1 MFSLNRR
8 DETFSHSFLKK
19 MKFHSMSVVGLSL
32 SACIPCVVGLLL
44 NYLTKNLLGYP
55 LTCYQKIFDQIQI
68 RNTNG
73 KLKKY

>member
-1 MFSLNRR
+1 
-8 DETFSHSFLKK
+8 

-44 NYLTKNLLGYP
+44 NYLTKNLLRYP
-55 LTCYQKIFDQIQI
+55 LTWYQKIFDQIQI

-73 KLKKY
+73 NLKKY